1 MTVKKWEKEILLN
14 KTKAEHLVLSR
25 LEKTYKYA
33 LEEVKQRVAVLQTK
47 PQTQSVIYQ
56 LKYQNALKEQ
66 LEEVYNKLYLNSYS
80 TIDEYL
86 KEAYEDSFFSTMYGL
101 HKQNVPLIL
110 PFPQDEVVQ
119 MTSVSSDG
127 IKLSNKLYLNTM
139 NLARISRE
147 EISRGLA
154 TGASYIDIARTLEN
168 RSEASY
174 KQSKRIVSTEA
185 HRIQEEVQYKT
196 LHKAKDKGADV
207 VKQWDS
213 TLDRKTRSTHIEL
226 DGQLRKIDQPFKIP
240 STGATAQYPGAFGI
254 AKEDI
259 NCRCVS
265 LQRARW
271 ALDKSELTKMVGEID
286 GMDEDKL
293 NAMAA
298 KLGVDPSDLKN
309 AQNNYINA
317 KNYNEFKKKY
327 QTKAK
332 AEQAK
337 QAAQAQ
343 IQNQGSANDTD
354 YIMKNAKRFDN
365 SYDADKYHTDKNFVQ
380 SRWDNDL
387 SENEREGIR
396 TYTSNFYRDM
406 NSALRND
413 TYSGLHK
420 ISKVKKA
427 IDNATSGL
435 RKTLLAEDTL
445 VYRGMGG
452 VDALSDWLGIPKNM
466 LSDKGIQNQLIG
478 RKLTE
483 KAFMSTGTAADSA
496 WSGIKLEVYLPKGTQ
511 AMYVDPIS
519 NYRGEHEILV
529 QRNSTFEI
537 KEIKTDSQGYI
548 KSLVLVLI
556 EQTLP

>member
-226 DGQLRKIDQPFKIP
+226 DGQLREIDQPFKIP

-271 ALDKSELTKMVGEID
+271 ALDKSEVTKMVGEID

>member
-14 KTKAEHLVLSR
+14 KTKAEHFVLSR

-33 LEEVKQRVAVLQTK
+33 LEEVKQKVAVLQAK

-127 IKLSNKLYLNTM
+127 IKLSDKLYSNTM

-174 KQSKRIVSTEA
+174 KQSKTIVSTEA

-226 DGQLRKIDQPFKIP
+226 DGQLREIDQPFKIP

-271 ALDKSELTKMVGEID
+271 ALDKSEVTKMVGEID

>member
-127 IKLSNKLYLNTM
+127 IKLSDKLYSNTM

-226 DGQLRKIDQPFKIP
+226 DGQLREIDQPFKIP

-309 AQNNYINA
+309 AQKNYINA

-343 IQNQGSANDTD
+343 IKNQGSPNDTD
-354 YIMKNAKRFDN
+354 SIMKNAKRFDS
-365 SYDADKYHTDKNFVQ
+365 SYDADKYHTEKNFVQ

-435 RKTLLAEDTL
+435 QKTLLAEDTL

-478 RKLTE
+478 RRLTE

-519 NYRGEHEILV
+519 NYHGEHEILV

-537 KEIKTDSQGYI
+537 KEIKTDSKGYI
-548 KSLVLVLI
+548 ESLVLVLI

>member
-127 IKLSNKLYLNTM
+127 IKLSDKLYSNTM

-226 DGQLRKIDQPFKIP
+226 DGQLREIDQPFKIP

-259 NCRCVS
+259 SCCCVS

-309 AQNNYINA
+309 AQKNYINA

-343 IQNQGSANDTD
+343 IKNQGSPNDTD
-354 YIMKNAKRFDN
+354 SIMKNAKRFDS
-365 SYDADKYHTDKNFVQ
+365 SYDADKYHTEKNFVQ

-435 RKTLLAEDTL
+435 QKTLLAEDTL

-478 RKLTE
+478 RRLTE

-519 NYRGEHEILV
+519 NYHGEHEILV

-537 KEIKTDSQGYI
+537 KEIKTDSKGYI
-548 KSLVLVLI
+548 ESLVLVLI